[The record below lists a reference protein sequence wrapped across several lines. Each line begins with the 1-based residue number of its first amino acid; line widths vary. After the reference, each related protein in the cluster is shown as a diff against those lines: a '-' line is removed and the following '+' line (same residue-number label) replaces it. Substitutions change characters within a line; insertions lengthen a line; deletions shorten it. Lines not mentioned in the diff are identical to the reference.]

1 MIEDAEVNVAGGMSD
16 RFPSE
21 GKRTE
26 VGVLFI
32 PRACN
37 LCISEK
43 PQSSGF
49 RLEGSNSLSFSIESA
64 LLL

>member
-1 MIEDAEVNVAGGMSD
+1 VIEDAEVNVAGGMSD

-37 LCISEK
+37 LYISVDLVSAGR
-43 PQSSGF
+43 QQ
-49 RLEGSNSLSFSIESA
+49 LSLF
-64 LLL
+64 LD